1 MPLMFPF
8 TPQPFEN
15 DLTKFLTENPNA
27 DYNTVITHNDIH
39 PTVRNEAMPL
49 VNYLTTDENLTI
61 ALKYIFSDDKDTDP
75 TLLKAKRNTVS
86 VFSSVCFK
94 LHDIITKNEKFI
106 QAFKEFPKKPEL
118 YNSTLIFGN
127 FARIAETLARYT
139 QGAFLSHIDGLFP
152 FLADH
157 IIVMASREL
166 LTRVLTDFS
175 QHLPQEELRTLATSL
190 TEAMKGDNAFYIA
203 SMVKDAIKEKS
214 SLAQT
219 FQRRDIL
226 RNILDAAVM
235 ERNSPFTPLIRTE
248 IFVLL
253 ELLFNQ
259 KEMLRQQLC
268 PEYEKKLKFD
278 PNNLDCATCA
288 SLRVFSEHI
297 PDFMDKFF
305 ESPPH
310 SYLNECILSVLRKIA
325 EEDMVPFAKDM
336 KLYQRISEV
345 YGKEKLNGYIYELA
359 NICAANPKVVQQ
371 CRGWFS
377 FKDGAM
383 AEYAKQRQSRLKNRP
398 KQPVKKVPNEFDDA
412 IPSAPKV
419 YYIEEDN
426 VLVDL

>member
-1 MPLMFPF
+1 MFPF

-27 DYNTVITHNDIH
+27 DYNTVITHTDIH

-75 TLLKAKRNTVS
+75 TIVKAKRNTVS

-106 QAFKEFPKKPEL
+106 NAFKAFPKSPDL
-118 YNSTLIFGN
+118 YNNTLIFGN
-127 FARIAETLARYT
+127 FARITETLARYT
-139 QGAFLSHIDGLFP
+139 QGSFLMQIDGLFP
-152 FLADH
+152 FLAEH
-157 IIVMASREL
+157 VIVMASREL

-175 QHLPQEELRTLATSL
+175 QHLPPDDLKNLAISL
-190 TEAMKGDNAFYIA
+190 VDALKSDNAYYIA
-203 SMVKDAIKEKS
+203 SMIKDAIKEKS
-214 SLAQT
+214 SLAAT
-219 FQRRDIL
+219 FQKRDIL
-226 RNILDAAVM
+226 TTIMDAAVQ
-235 ERNSPFTPLIRTE
+235 ERTSPFTPLIRTE
-248 IFVLL
+248 IYVLL

-259 KEMLRQQLC
+259 KENLRLQLV
-268 PEYEKKLKFD
+268 PKYENKVKFD

-325 EEDMVPFAKDM
+325 EEDMVPFAKDQ
-336 KLYQRISEV
+336 KLYARISEV

-359 NICAANPKVVQQ
+359 NICANNPRVVQQ

-383 AEYAKQRQSRLKNRP
+383 AEYAKERQSRLKNRP
-398 KQPVKKVPNEFDDA
+398 KQSVKKSPSDFDDA
-412 IPSAPKV
+412 TPTAPKI